1 MEDSIKVD
9 TVEALAATA
18 TPLDLGLAD
27 SVKGDTAEADTVTV
41 TDADTG
47 AFTGGA
53 GGATVLVLEMLK
65 HGQVKQL
72 KEIKANNKRRFGKY
86 KENCQSNISLPS

>member
-9 TVEALAATA
+9 TVEARATTAA
-18 TPLDLGLAD
+18 PLDLGLAD

-53 GGATVLVLEMLK
+53 GGATVLVLEML
-65 HGQVKQL
+65 L
-72 KEIKANNKRRFGKY
+72 IER
-86 KENCQSNISLPS
+86 S